1 MLQVGQPA
9 PPWKGQ
15 AYVNGT
21 FKDLS
26 SDDLKGKWVV
36 LFFYALDFTFV

>member
-15 AYVNGT
+15 AYADGKFV
-21 FKDLS
+21 DLS
-26 SDDLKGKWVV
+26 SDGLQGKWVV